1 MDKLDHMEMQRNV
14 RAQAVLRARFG
25 LPVSLVM
32 LVATF
37 FWAPTHQGSTSAVV
51 VGIVTAYVLYIV
63 AALHFSS
70 KWRSLSARDLVLITA
85 IADPLMLS
93 GWLFMAGE
101 SSTLL
106 VGFYLFT
113 ILGFGFRIGP
123 MAMHL
128 CQVTSLVG
136 FSLVA
141 LVSPVWS
148 AHPFFALSHVVL
160 LIVVPLYAA
169 SLMRKL
175 QMAKALA
182 ERESQAKSQLLAN
195 VSHELRTP
203 LTGIVSSAQ
212 LIEVETGDR
221 AIADRARAILAMATS
236 LDGEIKQLLDLSKV
250 EAEAADTDA
259 IPFDLRLATGHVM
272 RALAPIAAVKNL
284 RLELD
289 LDPALRAPVMGRPQ
303 DLISVLMNLAG
314 NAVKFT
320 HEGSVVIRARLVEE
334 RAGSYRIRF
343 GVQDTGIGI
352 PADLQS
358 RIFEPFFQV
367 ETGPSRR
374 YSGTGLGTTIAREHV
389 RKMGATLNV
398 ESTEGQGSQFWFEVD
413 LRTVASQPE
422 AQAGSAAPASV
433 AARRI
438 LIADDNALNLD
449 LMKEMLLKD
458 GHEVV
463 AATSGEQALVAL
475 GDDRFDVVFLDFN
488 MEDIDGL
495 TVFQTYRFGRVETAP
510 TFFVTADATTG
521 TADKLRDAGAAGVIH
536 KPVTFGKLRD
546 AISGL
551 SPSTE
556 AAAGGAPTREPR
568 RAVSQ
573 IKAVPVEYLDPEA
586 LENLRE
592 IRDTPE
598 FLFKMISEGMADIET
613 IAADLMAAI
622 RSEDLPGV
630 HRHAHAMRG
639 VALNIG
645 AIRLAALADRLMS
658 VTSSA
663 LTGQAGRW
671 MVDLGETTSRSLE
684 ALDALKL
691 TFGLPGVAKS
701 R

>member
-1 MDKLDHMEMQRNV
+1 MDKLDHTEMQRNV

-37 FWAPTHQGSTSAVV
+37 FWAPTHHASTSPVV

-63 AALHFSS
+63 AALYFSS
-70 KWRSLSARDLVLITA
+70 KPRSLSARDQVLITA
-85 IADPLMLS
+85 IVDPLMLS
-93 GWLFMAGE
+93 GWLFLAGE

-141 LVSPVWS
+141 LVSPVWGE
-148 AHPFFALSHVVL
+148 HPFFALSHIVL
-160 LIVVPLYAA
+160 LLVVPLYAA
-169 SLMRKL
+169 SLMRRL

-212 LIEVETGDR
+212 LIEVETGDK

-250 EAEAADTDA
+250 EAGASDADA

-272 RALAPIAAVKNL
+272 RALAPIASVKKL

-289 LDPALRAPVMGRPQ
+289 LDPALRSPVMGRPQ

-320 HEGSVVIRARLVEE
+320 HEGAVTIRVRLLEE

-367 ETGPSRR
+367 ESGPSRR
-374 YSGTGLGTTIAREHV
+374 YSGTGLGTTIAMEHV
-389 RKMGATLNV
+389 KRMGSTLHV
-398 ESTEGQGSQFWFEVD
+398 ESTEGQGSLFWFEVD
-413 LRTVASQPE
+413 LRTVGVQPE
-422 AQAGSAAPASV
+422 TQAAPELPAAV
-433 AARRI
+433 VARRI

-475 GDDRFDVVFLDFN
+475 GSDHFDVVFLDFN

-495 TVFQTYRFGRVETAP
+495 TVFQTYRFGRVDTAP
-510 TFFVTADATTG
+510 TFFVTADATAG
-521 TADKLRDAGAAGVIH
+521 TAGKLHAAGAAGVIH

-551 SPSTE
+551 FPS
-556 AAAGGAPTREPR
+556 AAAASAAPVREPR

-613 IAADLMAAI
+613 IAGDLMGAI
-622 RSEDLPGV
+622 RSEDLSGV

-645 AIRLAALADRLMS
+645 AVRLAALADRLMS
-658 VTSSA
+658 VTLDA
-663 LTGQAGRW
+663 LARQPARW
-671 MVDLGETTSRSLE
+671 MDDLGETTSRSLE
-684 ALDALKL
+684 ALDALKQ
-691 TFGLPGVAKS
+691 TFGLSGKVNS

>member
-63 AALHFSS
+63 AALYFSS
-70 KWRSLSARDLVLITA
+70 RWRSLSARDLVLITA
-85 IADPLMLS
+85 IVDPLMLS

-141 LVSPVWS
+141 LVSPVW
-148 AHPFFALSHVVL
+148 AEHPFFALSHVVL

-250 EAEAADTDA
+250 EAGAADTDA

-272 RALAPIAAVKNL
+272 RALTPIAAVKNL

-320 HEGSVVIRARLVEE
+320 HEGSVVIRARLIEE

-352 PADLQS
+352 PADLQV

-398 ESTEGQGSQFWFEVD
+398 ESTEGQGSLFWFEVD
-413 LRTVASQPE
+413 FRTVASQPE
-422 AQAGSAAPASV
+422 TQPGSAAPAPV

-438 LIADDNALNLD
+438 LIADDNALNLE

-475 GDDRFDVVFLDFN
+475 GTGEFDVVFLDFN

-495 TVFQTYRFGRVETAP
+495 TVFQTYRFGRVDTAP
-510 TFFVTADATTG
+510 TFFVTADGTAGTTG
-521 TADKLRDAGAAGVIH
+521 KLRDAGAAGVIH

-551 SPSTE
+551 WPS
-556 AAAGGAPTREPR
+556 ADSAGTAPPVREPR

-613 IAADLMAAI
+613 IATDLVVAI
-622 RSEDLPGV
+622 RSEDLSGV

-658 VTSSA
+658 VTSGGLAGQSA
-663 LTGQAGRW
+663 RW
-671 MVDLGETTSRSLE
+671 MADVGETTSRSLE

-691 TFGLPGVAKS
+691 TFGQPGLAKS

>member
-1 MDKLDHMEMQRNV
+1 MDRLDQVEMQRNV
-14 RAQAVLRARFG
+14 RAQATLRARFG

-37 FWAPTHQGSTSAVV
+37 FWAPTHHASTSPVV

-63 AALHFSS
+63 AALYFSS
-70 KWRSLSARDLVLITA
+70 KPRSLSARDVVLITA
-85 IADPLMLS
+85 IVDPLMLS
-93 GWLFMAGE
+93 GWLFLAGE

-141 LVSPVWS
+141 LISPVWS
-148 AHPFFALSHVVL
+148 EHPFFALSHIVL
-160 LIVVPLYAA
+160 LVVVPLYAA
-169 SLMRKL
+169 SLMRRL

-212 LIEVETGDR
+212 LIEVEAGDH

-250 EAEAADTDA
+250 EAGASDADA

-272 RALAPIAAVKNL
+272 RALAPIASVKKL
-284 RLELD
+284 RLDLD
-289 LDPALRAPVMGRPQ
+289 LDPALRSPVMGRPQ

-320 HEGSVVIRARLVEE
+320 HEGGVTIRVRLVEE
-334 RAGSYRIRF
+334 RAGNYRIRF

-352 PADLQS
+352 PVDLQS

-367 ETGPSRR
+367 ESGPSRR
-374 YSGTGLGTTIAREHV
+374 YSGTGLGTTIALEHV
-389 RKMGATLNV
+389 KRMGGTLNV
-398 ESTEGQGSQFWFEVD
+398 ESTEGQGSLFWFEVD
-413 LRTVASQPE
+413 LRTVGAQPE
-422 AQAGSAAPASV
+422 AHAGTQPFV
-433 AARRI
+433 PVVARRI

-463 AATSGEQALVAL
+463 AATSGEQALIAL
-475 GDDRFDVVFLDFN
+475 GSDHFDVVFLDFN

-510 TFFVTADATTG
+510 TFFVTADATTD
-521 TADKLRDAGAAGVIH
+521 TAGKLHAAGAAGVIH

-546 AISGL
+546 ALSGL
-551 SPSTE
+551 WPASADSAVP
-556 AAAGGAPTREPR
+556 AREPR
-568 RAVSQ
+568 KVVSR
-573 IKAVPVEYLDPEA
+573 IKAVPVEYIDPEA
-586 LENLRE
+586 LDNLRE

-598 FLFKMISEGMADIET
+598 FLFKMISEGMADIDK
-613 IAADLMAAI
+613 IAADLVIAI
-622 RSEDLPGV
+622 RSEDLFAV
-630 HRHAHAMRG
+630 HRHGHAMRG

-645 AIRLAALADRLMS
+645 AVRLAALADRLMS
-658 VTSSA
+658 VTSDSLA
-663 LTGQAGRW
+663 RQTARW
-671 MVDLGETTSRSLE
+671 MDDLGETTSRSLE
-684 ALDALKL
+684 ALDALKQ
-691 TFGLPGVAKS
+691 TFGLPGIVNS